1 MLVKLFQKVVLGG
14 TPPDMRCQASDVPV
28 TRECGLV
35 RWKAPTRSVELRDVS
50 SACRISLEPYFGNCV
65 RALRIKL
72 LTPFFTRIVGSS
84 PFVMIALGGLGR
96 GRVERMLGPR
106 DVYRL
111 RTADMFAQ
119 AARNLRSLATA
130 FLRLVD
136 KADRN
141 GQRVLS
147 LDPND
152 PAAHHQTQQQPPQ
165 AAAATD
171 SGTKHHRP
179 GER

>member
-1 MLVKLFQKVVLGG
+1 VPSK
-14 TPPDMRCQASDVPV
+14 RCPSYAGVRPGSLESSNP
-28 TRECGLV
+28 ECGTQGCQL
-35 RWKAPTRSVELRDVS
+35 P
-50 SACRISLEPYFGNCV
+50 CRISWNSYFGNCV

-119 AARNLRSLATA
+119 AARNLGSLATA

-171 SGTKHHRP
+171 SGTKAP
-179 GER
+179 SAG